1 MTVSTIDKIPSF
13 FSDFGSNHVYLVL
26 QLLQAIH
33 AENQDARTSSSEGKE
48 ERKVCFY
55 SVRWCLLNLVEEVM
69 VLCAELWIDGSG
81 FKPRRLCLC
90 VVFLG

>member
-1 MTVSTIDKIPSF
+1 MVTVSTTDNIPSF

-69 VLCAELWIDGSG
+69 VLWSVC
-81 FKPRRLCLC
+81 
-90 VVFLG
+90 